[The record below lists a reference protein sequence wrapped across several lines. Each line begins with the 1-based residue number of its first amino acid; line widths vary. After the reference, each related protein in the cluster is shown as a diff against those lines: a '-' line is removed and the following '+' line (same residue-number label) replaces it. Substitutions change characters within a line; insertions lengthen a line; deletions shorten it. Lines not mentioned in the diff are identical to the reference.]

1 MTYFFSNEKNKKIL
15 AKCYLPGRQ
24 KMGDEKGESC
34 GKESIQMKRNKRAAN
49 EKWKMDGR
57 LKALLEYPS

>member
-1 MTYFFSNEKNKKIL
+1 
-15 AKCYLPGRQ
+15 
-24 KMGDEKGESC
+24 MGAEKGESC
-34 GKESIQMKRNKRAAN
+34 GKEKIQMKRNKRAAN